1 MVRLTLI
8 ELDFRTVCWLLTFGA
23 KWSVNTTGSMVG
35 KVGHRWVKLNIYSED
50 MPVEHLLQESLR
62 LSRMTRFYIKQ
73 KEDPHGPHIA
83 IYVSCLP
90 TSLSQRQYE
99 HILLDMIGR
108 GLSLLLETDL
118 DLCDVIF

>member
-1 MVRLTLI
+1 M
-8 ELDFRTVCWLLTFGA
+8 
-23 KWSVNTTGSMVG
+23 
-35 KVGHRWVKLNIYSED
+35 
-50 MPVEHLLQESLR
+50 QESLR

-108 GLSLLLETDL
+108 GQTLTSLWISHVHWFLFWPGVIDHLENRVLKQNLTVVAVVVLFLLLLFSVWFLVVE
-118 DLCDVIF
+118 

>member
-1 MVRLTLI
+1 M
-8 ELDFRTVCWLLTFGA
+8 EA
-23 KWSVNTTGSMVG
+23 KILVDVLVN
-35 KVGHRWVKLNIYSED
+35 YS
-50 MPVEHLLQESLR
+50 LASLQESLR
-62 LSRMTRFYIKQ
+62 LSRMTRFYIKE

-108 GLSLLLETDL
+108 GQCLCHVVVVVVVVVAAAAAVGSSYSCSSCSCSSCSGNRTLEDNE
-118 DLCDVIF
+118 ISMKHK

>member
-1 MVRLTLI
+1 MSCHPAVLMFQAHCPATMKAMLPTI
-8 ELDFRTVCWLLTFGA
+8 
-23 KWSVNTTGSMVG
+23 GSSTPTDDAYV
-35 KVGHRWVKLNIYSED
+35 I
-50 MPVEHLLQESLR
+50 LQESLR

-108 GLSLLLETDL
+108 GQSPSLLSLMTRR
-118 DLCDVIF
+118 CS

>member
-1 MVRLTLI
+1 MHSQAVSADRNYI
-8 ELDFRTVCWLLTFGA
+8 FTV
-23 KWSVNTTGSMVG
+23 
-35 KVGHRWVKLNIYSED
+35 VKYS
-50 MPVEHLLQESLR
+50 LQESLR

-108 GLSLLLETDL
+108 GQFSRLSSSSSCSNSSSIEK
-118 DLCDVIF
+118 